1 MLVDFFIGYANLS
14 LMIAIV
20 LNYEKGYLKFKMQ
33 QWKSKCNK
41 RKVKRNSEEVKA
53 IHRKPEIRDFYGL
66 PCMFL

>member
-41 RKVKRNSEEVKA
+41 RSEMQPMFQQIPCLRVD
-53 IHRKPEIRDFYGL
+53 RDLRY
-66 PCMFL
+66 